1 MNPIEPNRPVSEAE
15 DRERNKTAAV
25 LAYILF
31 FLPLLTAKDS
41 RFAMYHANQGL
52 LLLLGAMAFNIVLGI
67 IPVIGW
73 LLMPVANLAVLAF
86 AVLGMM
92 KAARGEC
99 RPLPVVGSITLIP
112 SPE

>member
-1 MNPIEPNRPVSEAE
+1 MKPMEPGRPTSEKE
-15 DRERNKTAAV
+15 DIERNKTSAV

-52 LLLLGAMAFNIVLGI
+52 LLLLTAMAFNIILGL

-73 LLMPVANLAVLAF
+73 LLMPVTNLAVLVL
-86 AVLGMM
+86 AVLGMV
-92 KAARGEC
+92 KAARGER
-99 RPLPVVGSITLIP
+99 RPLPVVGSFTLIP